1 MKQRVEM
8 KAMTETRNLALSIVE
23 TVAETVAEPLL
34 VLDSTMRIRTANQ
47 AFYQVFKIPPH
58 EAEGKQL
65 FSLSSARWDI
75 LDLRAM
81 LEHVLPDDKPFQDL
95 EIEQDFP
102 GIGDR
107 VLLLSGRRLDGFPLI
122 LLAIDDI
129 TDRRERE
136 LRLAAIVE
144 SSDDAILSKTLDG
157 TIVSWNSGAE
167 RIYGYAAH
175 EMIGRPMATLAPY
188 GHEEEMAA
196 IMERIRRGEKVNHFE
211 TKRRRKDGEIIDVS
225 VTISP
230 IQGRNGVITGASMV
244 ARDITEL
251 KRRREEDLAKHK
263 LESLGRLADG
273 ITHNFNN
280 LLGSILASAQLALTE
295 IDNGSPVVDGLQKIS
310 TATIRAAEIIRQLM
324 IYSGSESLT
333 CEPVDISLLI
343 EGMLQLVQVSISKHA
358 TLKIDLGKDLPT
370 VQAAPT
376 QIRQVVMNL
385 VTNAAEAIGERD
397 GVIRVTTGRV
407 KVGRNSD
414 VISAENL
421 PEGNYLGL
429 EISDTGCG
437 MTADVQAKVFDPFFT
452 TKGAGRGLGLA
463 LVLGIIRAHGGAI
476 SLRSAPGQG
485 TTFQVLLPCV
495 EMRAEAHSEIA
506 PAAAEQI
513 ESRGAT
519 ILVVEDEDLLRL
531 AVAKTLRKRGFTVVE
546 ASDGSAAMNLI
557 RANTESIDLLLLDVT
572 LPGLSSR
579 EVLEETRGL
588 RPDLTVAL
596 TSAYGKET
604 VDATFAGLGVRHF
617 IQKPFQ
623 LDDLVAFLQG
633 ALASREV

>member
-1 MKQRVEM
+1 M

-47 AFYQVFKIPPH
+47 AFYQVFRIPPH

-129 TDRRERE
+129 TDGRERE

-175 EMIGRPMATLAPY
+175 EMIGRPIATLAPY

-295 IDNGSPVVDGLQKIS
+295 SDNGSPVVDGLQKIS

-358 TLKIDLGKDLPT
+358 TLKTDLGKDLPT
-370 VQAAPT
+370 VQTAPT

-463 LVLGIIRAHGGAI
+463 LVQGIIRAHDGAI

-495 EMRAEAHSEIA
+495 EKRAEAHSEIA

-579 EVLEETRGL
+579 EVLEETRGI